1 MHTDLG
7 DHIAFAKVNGVIHPL
22 DKELQNGDVLEIIID
37 KSRKPSPFWLG
48 FVKTIKAKNSIRA
61 YLRKGDKDTHRER
74 GKEMMNRYLE
84 KSGLPVFDKDLQL
97 LRVLD
102 GKEYSME
109 ERYQLL
115 EQVGNF
121 SSTPAALLKRILR
134 EQKIRFESQKP
145 KQEDADYLP
154 QEAKEKQEIII

>member
-1 MHTDLG
+1 M
-7 DHIAFAKVNGVIHPL
+7 IHPL

-102 GKEYSME
+102 GKEFSME